1 MECSFGNSASF
12 VLPETQKILA
22 QCPKVRR
29 VLFLPDFRPL
39 ECSNGRVECL
49 TDKPWVFLQIR
60 FSSEKPSEDIKL
72 YLPPNEVLPK
82 SSPGHMDSVLDTL
95 VEIFCHKSGFF
106 SLKIRK
112 TVKHIF
118 FGEKNPFVSKLFSGH
133 MECGV
138 DNSAK
143 FFSPRNRQL
152 LADCPKVKK
161 FWFVPNYFPEVL
173 RSAGHVESLPGSSS
187 FSFEVF
193 ADAKVAYMTPVACP
207 FSKNME
213 IFRQKAGKGLNLPFL
228 EKRFNLLQK
237 LLWSHGMQFWQHCQS
252 YFAKNPNHSR
262 SVPKKYESFVTSR
275 N

>member
-1 MECSFGNSASF
+1 MFQWTRRMPYWQTLTFFANQIFLRKTIRRYKVVSSSKWSFTKKFPWSHGFCFGHPCRNL
-12 VLPETQKILA
+12 LP
-22 QCPKVRR
+22 
-29 VLFLPDFRPL
+29 
-39 ECSNGRVECL
+39 
-49 TDKPWVFLQIR
+49 QIR
-60 FSSEKPSEDIKL
+60 NFFIKNQKNSQT
-72 YLPPNEVLPK
+72 Y
-82 SSPGHMDSVLDTL
+82 
-95 VEIFCHKSGFF
+95 
-106 SLKIRK
+106 
-112 TVKHIF
+112 F

-143 FFSPRNRQL
+143 IFSPRNRQL

-173 RSAGHVESLPGSSS
+173 FSAGHVESLPGSSS

-193 ADAKVAYMTPVACP
+193 ADAKVAYVTTVAFP

-213 IFRQKAGKGLNLPFL
+213 IFRQKAGKGLNLHFFL
-228 EKRFNLLQK
+228 EKMFNLLQK

-252 YFAKNPNHSR
+252 YFAKNPNNSR